1 MPFKWEPVSNET
13 FDVQEYQF
21 QITLRQRWND
31 QRLSFRRKLP
41 LSHQGEKTEKLW
53 QVFKHS
59 FVAPAV
65 NNGKLPPGSS
75 VKKSVLENLKMGT
88 KCDFRQNPIPH
99 YDGCQQSL
107 DARHIFQVLTKHFWF
122 WKRNKHFNQ
131 EWEDGKVSQNT
142 CSKPL
147 CPCFSERR
155 RPLQVFP
162 STSGFSDLWK
172 KNSVAV
178 FGSPWRWPNNKNDNN
193 NENDKMKKL

>member
-1 MPFKWEPVSNET
+1 MKLSMCRSISFKSLFVKDGTTNGWVFAENCLYPTRV
-13 FDVQEYQF
+13 
-21 QITLRQRWND
+21 R
-31 QRLSFRRKLP
+31 
-41 LSHQGEKTEKLW
+41 TEKLW

-65 NNGKLPPGSS
+65 NNGKLPR
-75 VKKSVLENLKMGT
+75 VVENLKMGT

-99 YDGCQQSL
+99 HDGCQQSL

-155 RPLQVFP
+155 RPLQVF
-162 STSGFSDLWK
+162 SLYKWLFRSL

-193 NENDKMKKL
+193 NENDKMKKIIIII